1 MEVLIFALVFG
12 VAVGYWANCWGRNG
26 WAWGIGAALFSPL
39 VAGIIL
45 LFVGRTPE
53 LKAQQAA
60 EHEMRVKTY
69 MPSKD

>member
-1 MEVLIFALVFG
+1 MDFLIVAIVFG
-12 VAVGYWANCWGRNG
+12 ALVGYWANCWGRNG
-26 WAWGIGAALFSPL
+26 WAWGICAALFSPL

-53 LKAQQAA
+53 LRAQLAA

>member
-1 MEVLIFALVFG
+1 MEVLIFAIVFG
-12 VAVGYWANCWGRNG
+12 VLVGYWASCWGRNG
-26 WAWGIGAALFSPL
+26 WAWGICAALFSPL

-45 LFVGRTPE
+45 LFVGRTSE

-69 MPSKD
+69 LTNKD